1 MTASLQADV
10 KSPSVEALSTGGLLA
25 NAIKGFQARDAQQQ
39 MAAAVE
45 QAIAEQAVLLVEAG
59 TGTGK
64 TFAYLVPAMLSGEK
78 VIVSTGTKHLQDQ
91 LFHKDLPLLLKSLGL
106 KLNIAQLKGRSNYFC
121 HHRYAAAELEL
132 RDIRSEDRGYLAQLG
147 RWGEDS
153 KSGDIAE
160 GPDIPENWPF
170 WHRVTS
176 TADNCLGTECPNYD
190 ECFVANARK
199 KAHEADVVVT
209 NHYLLF
215 ADMAVKETG
224 FGELLPAAGVYVLD
238 EAHQIPEIATRYF
251 GTTIGGRQIDNLAR
265 DAVNE
270 QKQLADDD
278 PVLIDLADTVTKTV
292 AGLRNQFG
300 EHNVRDPLSQWIV
313 KPEVRNGIDGLRNQV
328 AEFSKH
334 LSSVAERSPGL
345 QTCFERATE
354 LAARLALLT
363 NEPSPGKTEV
373 PNVKWVE
380 TTLRTFS
387 LHLTPLDISERFSQ
401 AVYSQD
407 ASWILT
413 SATLAIGERFDHF
426 ANRLGL
432 KDPAQ
437 LKLDSPFEYR
447 KNAVMYSPKNMP
459 APNSPEFLDRAI
471 DEAIPLIRAAGGR
484 CFFLFTSHAALKKAA
499 DRLAAEIRFPLLVQG
514 QAPRHELIQQF
525 RERGNAV
532 LLGTSSFWE
541 GVDVRGDA
549 LSLVII
555 DKLPFSSPG
564 DPVLAARLD
573 AVKESGGS
581 PFFDLQLPH
590 AVITLKQG
598 AGRLIRD
605 AEDKGVLMICDPRLI
620 SKSYGRT
627 FIESLPP
634 MAKTQRQEAVV
645 GFLDHIL
652 G

>member
-1 MTASLQADV
+1 MSDEPTIEGN
-10 KSPSVEALSTGGLLA
+10 SPSVDALSTGGLLA
-25 NAIKGFQARDAQQQ
+25 NAIQGFQPRDAQQQ
-39 MAAAVE
+39 MASAVE
-45 QAIAEQAVLLVEAG
+45 EAIAQQSVLLVEAG

-64 TFAYLVPAMLSGEK
+64 TYAYLVPAILSGEK

-91 LFHKDLPLLLKSLGL
+91 LFHKDLPLLLKAMDLP
-106 KLNIAQLKGRSNYFC
+106 LNVAQLKGRSNYFC
-121 HHRYAAAELEL
+121 HHRFAAAEIEL
-132 RDIRSEDRGYLAQLG
+132 RDIRNEDRSYLAQLG
-147 RWGEDS
+147 RWAEDS

-176 TADNCLGTECPNYD
+176 TADNCLGTECPAYD
-190 ECFVANARK
+190 ACFVANARK
-199 KAHEADVVVT
+199 KAQEAEVVVT

-224 FGELLPAAGVYVLD
+224 FGELLPTAGVYVLD

-278 PVLIDLADTVTKTV
+278 PVLIDLADTLGKTV
-292 AGLRNQFG
+292 SGLRNQFG
-300 EHNVRDPLSQWIV
+300 EHNVRDPLTQWLR
-313 KPEVRNGIDGLRNQV
+313 KAEVRAGIDGLRNHV
-328 AEFSKH
+328 SEFSEH
-334 LSSVAERSPGL
+334 LSRVAERSPGL
-345 QTCFERATE
+345 QTCFERATD
-354 LAARLALLT
+354 LAARMALLT
-363 NEPSPGKTEV
+363 NEPNPEGTEV

-387 LHLTPLDISERFSQ
+387 LHLTPLDISDRFSQ
-401 AVYSQD
+401 TIYAQE

-413 SATLAIGERFDHF
+413 SATLAVGEKFDHF
-426 ANRLGL
+426 ADRLGL
-432 KDPAQ
+432 NEPAQ

-447 KNAVMYSPKNMP
+447 KNAVMYAPKNMP
-459 APNSPEFLDRAI
+459 EPNSAEFLDRAI

-499 DRLAAEIRFPLLVQG
+499 DRLAAEVRFPLLVQG

-532 LLGTSSFWE
+532 LLGTASFWE

-573 AVKESGGS
+573 AVKEGGGS

-590 AVITLKQG
+590 AVITMKQG

-605 AEDKGVLMICDPRLI
+605 AEDKGVLMICDPRLLT
-620 SKSYGRT
+620 KGYGRT